1 MKAIDTRYEI
11 ASTICDTCGRG
22 PKDVVRFTH
31 PVGDPDE
38 REINVC
44 ARCVQIA
51 DSVIQQR
58 KPWIMDAAGDA
69 YQEEP
74 MG

>member
-1 MKAIDTRYEI
+1 MKAIDTRYEN
-11 ASTICDTCGRG
+11 ANAICDTCGRG

-44 ARCVQIA
+44 TRCLQIA
-51 DSVIQQR
+51 DSVMRQR
-58 KPWIMDAAGDA
+58 KPWVMDADGDA
-69 YQEEP
+69 YLEETI
-74 MG
+74 G